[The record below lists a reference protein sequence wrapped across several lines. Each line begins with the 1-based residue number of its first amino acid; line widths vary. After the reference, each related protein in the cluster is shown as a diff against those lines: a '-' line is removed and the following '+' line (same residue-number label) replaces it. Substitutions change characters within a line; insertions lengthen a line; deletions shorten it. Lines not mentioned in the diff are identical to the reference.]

1 MCTEQDKAQVQVE
14 ELEGEP
20 KAVKK
25 GFGSEVRANDF
36 RLLKLTLVMVILA
49 LISAIIHGQI

>member
-1 MCTEQDKAQVQVE
+1 MCTEQDKPHVE
-14 ELEGEP
+14 ELEDVP

-25 GFGSEVRANDF
+25 GFISELRTNDF
-36 RLLKLTLVMVILA
+36 RLLKLTVVMVILA